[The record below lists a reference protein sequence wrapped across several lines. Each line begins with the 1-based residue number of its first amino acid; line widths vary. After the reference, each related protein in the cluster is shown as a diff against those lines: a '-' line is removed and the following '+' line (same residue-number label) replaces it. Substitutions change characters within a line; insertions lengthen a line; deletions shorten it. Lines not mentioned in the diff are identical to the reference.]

1 MEPNSDKIIT
11 STFNPNNI
19 NYINNRNT
27 STNQPK
33 LINSNYYKS
42 KSNNKNAN
50 KLILNS
56 KKKNNL
62 LKNLNNKLTNQ
73 INSNSETK
81 EIFKKQIQFLINSQ
95 NNTDK
100 TSKICNKTK
109 KICNIK
115 YWKKCTN
122 DCFNYLSYL
131 VDIEINSTA
140 YMLKILTN
148 SLMKSNPSQNNS
160 IKLEFVVDSDQELTG
175 DWSID
180 KYLISIKK
188 PDDISFNLYENILIM
203 GFGPSASGKTY
214 WVGNILEMLKNNST
228 INDKIPD
235 YIMSIDGGNYRE
247 FSWVYQEIK
256 NIAIQNSNTAGL
268 DSLVKGTGDMIFSSS
283 IIKKKVL
290 EYLKIQNQK
299 RNIYF
304 GYYVPE
310 TLGIC
315 TTSKMPGVSC
325 YNKVLKYLGLI
336 DNKDN
341 WIGLMIYQHLNKK
354 INNTRIEDKCPFND
368 EYKCVGCF
376 ESGSTREIQEGK
388 KYSNKAYYWTL
399 DVGFYQMLKAPLGRF
414 LIHNSGGHKYNNNK
428 ISKSIIFEFQSK
440 GTRGYSFHSFSK
452 KQFSIN
458 QNYNSID
465 KLNQSYNCKYI
476 PIDHETFMKFNK
488 YTDYTN
494 FNLTLQEYLNYP
506 LNS

>member
-1 MEPNSDKIIT
+1 MEPNSDIIIT
-11 STFNPNNI
+11 NTFNPNNI

-56 KKKNNL
+56 KQKINV

-214 WVGNILEMLKNNST
+214 WVGNILEMLK
-228 INDKIPD
+228 
-235 YIMSIDGGNYRE
+235 
-247 FSWVYQEIK
+247 
-256 NIAIQNSNTAGL
+256 
-268 DSLVKGTGDMIFSSS
+268 
-283 IIKKKVL
+283 IIVL
-290 EYLKIQNQK
+290 
-299 RNIYF
+299 
-304 GYYVPE
+304 
-310 TLGIC
+310 
-315 TTSKMPGVSC
+315 
-325 YNKVLKYLGLI
+325 
-336 DNKDN
+336 
-341 WIGLMIYQHLNKK
+341 LMIKYQ
-354 INNTRIEDKCPFND
+354 
-368 EYKCVGCF
+368 
-376 ESGSTREIQEGK
+376 
-388 KYSNKAYYWTL
+388 
-399 DVGFYQMLKAPLGRF
+399 
-414 LIHNSGGHKYNNNK
+414 
-428 ISKSIIFEFQSK
+428 II
-440 GTRGYSFHSFSK
+440 
-452 KQFSIN
+452 
-458 QNYNSID
+458 
-465 KLNQSYNCKYI
+465 
-476 PIDHETFMKFNK
+476 
-488 YTDYTN
+488 
-494 FNLTLQEYLNYP
+494 
-506 LNS
+506 